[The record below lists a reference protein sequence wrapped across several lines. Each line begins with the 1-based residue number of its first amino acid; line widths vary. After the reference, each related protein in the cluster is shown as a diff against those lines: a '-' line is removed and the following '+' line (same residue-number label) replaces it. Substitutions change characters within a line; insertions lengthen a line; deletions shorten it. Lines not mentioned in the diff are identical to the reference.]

1 MQANNDL
8 PGDGNII
15 IIVHT
20 NCMKGG
26 QATKLR
32 SQLSHCD
39 LLTF

>member
-8 PGDGNII
+8 QGDGN

-26 QATKLR
+26 QATRLR
-32 SQLSHCD
+32 SQLSPCD
-39 LLTF
+39 LLTL